1 MRSLPGDQDERD
13 SSQYTL
19 PSPCAVV
26 QYRTQ
31 GSNYCRKILN
41 THARIFVNR
50 GLIRF
55 GFGEGSKKYGK
66 CAELYSYLLHDVV
79 RASESSIQQSSSPAS
94 SSPASS
100 IQHPAVQHRPAD
112 TSIQYKHY
120 SHIHHAW
127 TRVKRYQRSFR
138 RLQAHQTV
146 N

>member
-1 MRSLPGDQDERD
+1 MRGIIPDTLYLHRAQLYSCTVSNPGIELL
-13 SSQYTL
+13 Y
-19 PSPCAVV
+19 
-26 QYRTQ
+26 
-31 GSNYCRKILN
+31 RKILN

-79 RASESSIQQSSSPAS
+79 RASESSIQQSSSPAPRAAVQH
-94 SSPASS
+94 PASS
-100 IQHPAVQHRPAD
+100 IQQSSRPAD

-138 RLQAHQTV
+138 RLQAHLTV

>member
-94 SSPASS
+94 RAAVQHPASSSPAGQR
-100 IQHPAVQHRPAD
+100 IQA
-112 TSIQYKHY
+112 YKHY